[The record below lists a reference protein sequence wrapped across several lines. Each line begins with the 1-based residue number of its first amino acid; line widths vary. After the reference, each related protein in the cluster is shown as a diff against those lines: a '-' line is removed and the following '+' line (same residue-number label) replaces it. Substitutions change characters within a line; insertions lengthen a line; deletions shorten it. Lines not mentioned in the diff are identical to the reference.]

1 MSEAPTKG
9 YESSKASIEWS
20 KMTVEGFDR
29 ASPLRFVALLCLYGK
44 SENRSGH
51 PMQHE
56 PTSFQ
61 QNVKLAFNNHDSSIS
76 GGLFHSPN
84 PVAGTIMNT
93 APNSFEKN
101 VMDMD
106 MVPASVAAVSKKKSD
121 KRSKIRTAQGLRDRR
136 VRMSIGIARKFFD
149 LQDLLGFDKP
159 SRTLEW
165 LLKSSNKAILELSA
179 ASSSSISSK
188 ETAADATRTGDGY
201 KSLSSS
207 RSTDEAE
214 RLSCNSAALQT
225 MKQKATSL
233 ARESRDKARAR
244 ARART
249 VAKLS
254 TAKLNHQK
262 IQLLSTYPD
271 ERRGDQN
278 SYLSKNEYNF
288 SSSSL
293 VKSLVAESH
302 NEERN
307 NGDEQHKQNQKL
319 QLHTYYSGNKS
330 YYQSDLNPNLSLNQ
344 WDISSVFPQPSSST
358 AHHLN
363 FPRDFDTFGRAS
375 WDCLLNNYKTL

>member
-1 MSEAPTKG
+1 MFSSSLLNIAAGCSSPTVVHNHHHQLLQ
-9 YESSKASIEWS
+9 ESDFSDIFS
-20 KMTVEGFDR
+20 DH
-29 ASPLRFVALLCLYGK
+29 
-44 SENRSGH
+44 N
-51 PMQHE
+51 
-56 PTSFQ
+56 
-61 QNVKLAFNNHDSSIS
+61 SSIS
-76 GGLFHSPN
+76 GCLFHSPN
-84 PVAGTIMNT
+84 PVAGTTINT
-93 APNSFEKN
+93 PSFEKD

-165 LLKSSNKAILELSA
+165 LLKSSNKAILELSGA
-179 ASSSSISSK
+179 ASSSSTSSK
-188 ETAADATRTGDGY
+188 ETAADATRTGNDY

-214 RLSCNSAALQT
+214 RLSCNSAPLKT
-225 MKQKATSL
+225 RKQKATSL

-254 TAKLNHQK
+254 IAKLNHQK

-271 ERRGDQN
+271 EKRGDPN

-288 SSSSL
+288 GSPSL

-302 NEERN
+302 NEE
-307 NGDEQHKQNQKL
+307 KQNQKL
-319 QLHTYYSGNKS
+319 QLHTYYSGIKS

-344 WDISSVFPQPSSST
+344 WDISSVFPQPISST
-358 AHHLN
+358 AHHQLN
-363 FPRDFDTFGRAS
+363 FQRDFDTFGRAS